1 MSKALA
7 RAELFSTLEPRMS
20 ARGFRLVKSL
30 HGFKLKQ
37 SGLKQAYYLEFVD
50 YGNHFSVR
58 PAVDIRIDEVERVFH
73 RTSGFEKQYQSSTPT
88 LSVSLWRLSEDLDQ
102 FQYDLGDVDQVPRI
116 AVLVES
122 VFDTVAAPYFDK
134 YSSVAAVDS
143 LLNKELHSVHYIMPW
158 VKCAHGLITAQLNQR
173 PNYDE
178 LAAIYSKA
186 MKRIAKGFYSGRF
199 EALVRD
205 LEDNE
210 LIEQSR
216 RKLQAQG
223 LLGT

>member
-1 MSKALA
+1 MA
-7 RAELFSTLEPRMS
+7 T
-20 ARGFRLVKSL
+20 RGIPLVKSL

-37 SGLKQAYYLEFVD
+37 PGLKQAYYLEFID
-50 YGNHFSVR
+50 HGNHFSVR

-73 RTSGFEKQYQSSTPT
+73 RTSGFEKQYQSSTST

-102 FQYDLGDVDQVPRI
+102 FRHDLGDVDHVPRI
-116 AVLVES
+116 AALIES

-143 LLNKELHSVHYIMPW
+143 LLNKELYSVHYIMPW
-158 VKCAHGLITAQLNQR
+158 VKCSNGLIAARLDQR
-173 PNYDE
+173 LDYDD
-178 LAAIYSKA
+178 LAATYSKA
-186 MKRIAKGFYSGRF
+186 MKRISEGFYSDRF

-205 LEDNE
+205 LEDDE
-210 LIEQSR
+210 LIERSR

-223 LLGT
+223 LLTA